1 MERMHLI
8 VDIAKCVGCFNCM
21 LACKDEH
28 CGNSWLPYVDE
39 QEKHG
44 QKWINPVRHE
54 RGKAP
59 FTELCFVP
67 AMCMHCAD
75 APCAK
80 KHPDCISLREDGI
93 VMIDAKK
100 AAGNEALKDACPY
113 GRISWN
119 GELRTAQ
126 KCTFC
131 AHLIDEGWKEPRCV
145 QACPLRALSV
155 LWCEDEDFER
165 IAEAQGLKAL
175 TGEAS
180 KPRVLYK
187 NLYRLNKC
195 FIAGQ
200 LAYMDGALEEAA
212 VGASVQLFKKGQ
224 RLLETESDFL
234 GEFKFDRLPPD
245 SGEFTV
251 RCELDGFRPVEFTVE
266 LGQESPCLPVM
277 RFERL

>member
-39 QEKHG
+39 QQKHDET
-44 QKWINPVRHE
+44 WINPARHE

-59 FTELCFVP
+59 FTEVCYVP
-67 AMCMHCAD
+67 GMCMHCAD
-75 APCAK
+75 APCVK
-80 KHPDCISLREDGI
+80 KHPEAISVREDGI

-100 AAGNEALKDACPY
+100 AGDEALKDACPY

-119 GELRTAQ
+119 KELRVAQ

-131 AHLIDEGWKEPRCV
+131 AHLVDEGWQEPRCV

-155 LWCEDEDFER
+155 VWCEDEEFEK

-175 TGEAS
+175 TGAAS
-180 KPRVLYK
+180 KPRVLYR
-187 NLYRLNKC
+187 NLYKFNKC
-195 FIAGQ
+195 FISGS
-200 LAYMDGALEEAA
+200 LAYAKDGVEEAA
-212 VGASVQLFKKGQ
+212 VGAHVQLMMKGEK
-224 RLLETESDFL
+224 LLETEADFL

-245 SGEFTV
+245 SGTFTLL
-251 RCELDGFRPVEFTVE
+251 CELDGFKPIEQEVT
-266 LGQESPCLPVM
+266 LGKESPCLPLLT
-277 RFERL
+277 FERA

>member
-21 LACKDEH
+21 VACKDEH

-39 QEKHG
+39 QQKHD

-67 AMCMHCAD
+67 GMCMHCAD

-80 KHPDCISLREDGI
+80 KCPDAISVREDGI

-100 AAGNEALKDACPY
+100 AVGNEALKDACPY

-119 GELRTAQ
+119 EEVRAAQ

-131 AHLIDEGWKEPRCV
+131 AHLIDDGWREPRCV

-155 LWCEDEDFER
+155 LWCEDEAFGE
-165 IAEAQGLKAL
+165 IAAAQGLKAL
-175 TGEAS
+175 VGEKS
-180 KPRVLYK
+180 SPRVLYK
-187 NLYRLNKC
+187 NLYKFNKC
-195 FIAGQ
+195 FISGA
-200 LAYMDGALEEAA
+200 LAYLNGDIEEAA
-212 VGASVQLFKKGQ
+212 VGARVELLMKGE
-224 RLLETESDFL
+224 LLMEAQADFL

-245 SGEFTV
+245 SGPFTI
-251 RCELDGFRPVEFTVE
+251 RCQLEGFLPIEQEVTIAK
-266 LGQESPCLPVM
+266 ESPCLETM
-277 RFERL
+277 IFEHA